1 MIDTFEQMDATA
13 LAALI
18 RAKLVTADELLDT
31 ALDAM
36 SAKNPGLNAVVVT
49 FQDHA
54 RAAIARGLPDGP
66 FKGVPFLLKD
76 LDVTLAGT
84 PMHNGSVLYPE
95 RRRLP
100 GDERR

>member
-66 FKGVPFLLKD
+66 FKGVAFP
-76 LDVTLAGT
+76 VEG
-84 PMHNGSVLYPE
+84 P
-95 RRRLP
+95 RRHA
-100 GDERR
+100 RRHADAQWIGAVS